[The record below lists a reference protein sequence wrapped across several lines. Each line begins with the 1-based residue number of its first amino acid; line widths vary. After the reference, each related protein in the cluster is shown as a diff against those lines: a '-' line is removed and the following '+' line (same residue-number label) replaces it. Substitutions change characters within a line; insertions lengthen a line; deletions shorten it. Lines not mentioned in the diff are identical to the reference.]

1 MCSALKVC
9 RAPQLGSHPTE
20 QYTLSTVHS
29 LLEPRSIQRDFCC
42 IRLVMLWK
50 INGIC
55 TGLLVGSM
63 KGIVK
68 SRRCFLATHD
78 TLRDDE
84 GSFFFTISS
93 VRHGCRPHTNADAH
107 AHTLAHMLAETLLW
121 YHQQTTVD
129 SKLGKYAWSLQWR
142 SLLATINRQRQ
153 LNNYLIKEI
162 HSKRNLTINKYII

>member
-1 MCSALKVC
+1 MV
-9 RAPQLGSHPTE
+9 
-20 QYTLSTVHS
+20 Y
-29 LLEPRSIQRDFCC
+29 
-42 IRLVMLWK
+42 
-50 INGIC
+50 IC

-78 TLRDDE
+78 TLRDDK

-121 YHQQTTVD
+121 YHQQTTVV
-129 SKLGKYAWSLQWR
+129 SKLGKYAKVYSGGLY
-142 SLLATINRQRQ
+142 LL
-153 LNNYLIKEI
+153 LLIDKDSSI
-162 HSKRNLTINKYII
+162 VI